1 MLFLPVPGVQKLMSP
16 PEERGLNSPEL
27 QSPAMCLNEV
37 QIDLGLLRRVGNAP
51 ARSRMH
57 LRVASMAARA
67 CCRRRRDARVGAR

>member
-16 PEERGLNSPEL
+16 PEERGPSSPEL

-37 QIDLGLLRRVGNAP
+37 QIDLGLLQRVEHAL
-51 ARSRMH
+51 ARPSMH